1 MWHASLDAPKM
12 DDSARHR
19 QEAWGRSQLTSSVK
33 CCWHYLGRRHANRSV
48 GSMTLVPKSQVI
60 WRAFTEDQKVR
71 NTSRL
76 LGPAIQWNDRKI
88 LSTNQ
93 SHLIS
98 PPKRA
103 FRRTRLISVSSLA
116 ANTAGKHKKQTQ
128 FRIHPGNV
136 TLFAAGTLRGTCRQA
151 TYPRSTCCVHWAGC
165 STRGSCTGLKTTF
178 FVKRGDFSQDS
189 FALCQFCFFSLN
201 LLLFG
206 ISCVVLWLLWLLQ
219 LVWFLLVCLLS
230 CLAFVRCLTLLA
242 FVALLFLAFDSSGL
256 FYFGHAVWF
265 VVF

>member
-48 GSMTLVPKSQVI
+48 GSMTLVLKSQVI

-76 LGPAIQWNDRKI
+76 LGPAIQWNNRKI

-98 PPKRA
+98 LRSGHRWETPD
-103 FRRTRLISVSSLA
+103 RRNFVY
-116 ANTAGKHKKQTQ
+116 TQ
-128 FRIHPGNV
+128 GMSHCSP
-136 TLFAAGTLRGTCRQA
+136 RGHFVERVVRRRM
-151 TYPRSTCCVHWAGC
+151 RSTCCIHWAGC

-189 FALCQFCFFSLN
+189 FALCQFCLFSLN
-201 LLLFG
+201 LLLF
-206 ISCVVLWLLWLLQ
+206 
-219 LVWFLLVCLLS
+219 
-230 CLAFVRCLTLLA
+230 R
-242 FVALLFLAFDSSGL
+242 
-256 FYFGHAVWF
+256 H
-265 VVF
+265 